1 MNVALVDY
9 GAGNAPSVERALQK
23 LGATPIRAK
32 TPGGIESA
40 QAIILPGVGHFAA
53 LIRALDEYGLRESLL
68 SAIQRGVPFL
78 GICLGLQ
85 ALFEGSEEA
94 PELAG
99 LSVFPGRVHS
109 LPATAKLPHMGW
121 NRIKTTKESRLLR
134 GISESDFFY
143 FAHSFAA
150 QPANGASA
158 ATCSYS
164 AEFLAA
170 LEKENIC
177 AVQFH
182 PEKSGQS
189 GARVLQNF
197 LEMARQ

>member
-23 LGATPIRAK
+23 LGATPIRVK
-32 TPGGIESA
+32 TPGEIESA

-134 GISESDFFY
+134 GISENDFFY

>member
-23 LGATPIRAK
+23 LGATPIRAT
-32 TPGGIESA
+32 TPGEIESA

>member
-23 LGATPIRAK
+23 LGATPIRAT
-32 TPGGIESA
+32 TPGEIESA

-134 GISESDFFY
+134 GISENDFFY